1 MIKKTVLIALALAVA
16 GIISPVATA
25 RSAAGHWCKQGDP
38 PIQASLRTSC
48 PFAGR
53 IVSVYAR
60 AGAPKYMTRSVR
72 SPVTHKSYRIVCS
85 REGTRVFCSNRRY
98 GIWLRFTW
106 LG

>member
-1 MIKKTVLIALALAVA
+1 MTKTALIALALALA
-16 GIISPVATA
+16 GIISPVAIA

-60 AGAPKYMTRSVR
+60 AGAPKHMTRSVR
-72 SPVTHKSYRIVCS
+72 SPVTHKSYRIVCA
-85 REGTRVFCSNRRY
+85 RQGTRLFCSNRRY

-106 LG
+106 PG